1 MFRWLFAFAYPIFVT
16 PLYLEWSRRQTEDQI
31 DKMQAAAFNTPG
43 MAAPVPPPV
52 IVGGVLL
59 LAGYWLLTR
68 LLGAQ
73 GWMRALAVLLGVP
86 AGVTIFVQRQA
97 RRS

>member
-1 MFRWLFAFAYPIFVT
+1 MLRWLLAFAYPIFLT
-16 PLYLEWSRRQTEDQI
+16 PLYLDWSRRQTEGQI

-43 MAAPVPPPV
+43 MAAPVPPLV
-52 IVGGVLL
+52 IGAGVCL

-68 LLGAQ
+68 LFGVQ
-73 GWMRALAVLLGVP
+73 GWMRAVGVLLGVP
-86 AGVTIFVQRQA
+86 IGVTIFAQRQA